1 MDVKI
6 KKITKLRSSYF
17 QKSKFFLYPMLR
29 IPRIISPTKT
39 YLFWEDKYGRK
50 DYRLICEYKNF
61 TIDTDRVIEKKNL
74 FAHSM
79 YDNFYETD
87 DTLIYVFNLVK
98 HKEIL
103 DIFIEGKYSQIPK
116 AYKNAILAYYDQDL
130 GTRPYMESFLYPDLH
145 FDTYSD
151 LLNVDIDIIKT
162 TGELSNKPNLKFETF
177 NKPIK
182 NLESLFIK

>member
-1 MDVKI
+1 
-6 KKITKLRSSYF
+6 
-17 QKSKFFLYPMLR
+17 
-29 IPRIISPTKT
+29 
-39 YLFWEDKYGRK
+39 
-50 DYRLICEYKNF
+50 
-61 TIDTDRVIEKKNL
+61 
-74 FAHSM
+74 M